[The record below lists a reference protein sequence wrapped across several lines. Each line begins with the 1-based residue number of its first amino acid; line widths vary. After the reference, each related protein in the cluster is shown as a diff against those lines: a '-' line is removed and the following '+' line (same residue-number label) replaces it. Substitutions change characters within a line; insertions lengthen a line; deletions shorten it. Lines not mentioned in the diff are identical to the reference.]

1 MAILATQKVLTL
13 DYWKIAE
20 DLKPGDIV
28 FNRFGKPTTVKLVQY
43 YRAQNCYKVLFKDGL
58 TVAGDDKLQLPLEN
72 EKYRKRAQDYKGVL
86 KFRRPLAVKPISE
99 LLDTPLHGREN
110 RLEYSVPT
118 AGPLEFPHQ
127 DLPVPPF
134 VFGFWFFNRKKDHG
148 ICPPVDFSD
157 NVLEQFQDAGY
168 FLESKG
174 RNLQI
179 SPSIRVQMSLYNTTK
194 IPNNYLLASPEQ
206 RQALLSGILQS
217 KSRTYLKDRD
227 IFRFSSYNKIVI
239 RQIQYLA
246 ESLGCKTTL
255 MEGKFYTLYIK
266 TKLHLIPNQQQKPV
280 KVRQNWRLVQEIY
293 EIVPQG
299 CVHIETTDP
308 DNGFLVGEGFIAC
321 H

>member
-28 FNRFGKPTTVKLVQY
+28 FNRFGKPTTVKLVQTF
-43 YRAQNCYKVLFKDGL
+43 RAQNCYRVMFRDGL
-58 TVAGDDKLQLPLEN
+58 SIAGDANLQLPLEN

-86 KFRRPLAVKPISE
+86 KFSRPLAVKPISE

-118 AGPLEFPHQ
+118 AGALQFPHQ

-148 ICPPVDFSD
+148 LLAPTEYVE
-157 NVLEQFQDAGY
+157 NVVAQLHDAGY
-168 FLESKG
+168 LRKHKG
-174 RNLQI
+174 RNFHTTPAI
-179 SPSIRVQMSLYNTTK
+179 HVQMAPYNATR

-206 RQALLSGILQS
+206 RQQLLSGILQS
-217 KSRTYLKDRD
+217 KSRTYISSRD

-239 RQIQYLA
+239 RQVQYLA
-246 ESLGCKTTL
+246 ESLGCKTSL
-255 MEGKFYTLYIK
+255 IGGKFFTLYIK
-266 TKLHLIPNQQQKPV
+266 TKLHLTPNQQPKPI
-280 KVRQNWRLVQEIY
+280 KVRQNWRLVEEIY
-293 EIVPQG
+293 EIQSQG

-308 DNGFLVGEGFIAC
+308 DSGFLVGEGFIAC